1 MKKRSSGSSGVDESW
16 LLTYS
21 DSITLLMAFFVLL
34 LSVSSIDQ
42 AKVEQMSS
50 GISDV
55 FSKTESEQP
64 FSSMQEKL
72 NDVVA
77 EQQLQDKIS
86 ITPDALG
93 LHLRFSS
100 QVLFTV
106 GSAQIKP
113 DMVPV
118 LAVVAQAIKDSGYTQ
133 YLVKVEGHTD
143 NQPISRSK
151 LYESNWELSAHRATN
166 VVKKLVQAGIA
177 QQDLLAIAMADSF
190 PLVPN
195 FNRDGTYNRA
205 NQAKNRRIEVYIHR
219 KFE

>member
-1 MKKRSSGSSGVDESW
+1 MKKRSSESKGVDESW

-21 DSITLLMAFFVLL
+21 DSLTLLMAFFFLL

-42 AKVEQMSS
+42 SKVEQMSS
-50 GISDV
+50 GISEV
-55 FSKTESEQP
+55 FTRTESEQP

-72 NDVVA
+72 NDVVE

-100 QVLFTV
+100 QVLFMV
-106 GSAQIKP
+106 GSAEVKP
-113 DMVPV
+113 DMIPV
-118 LAVVAQAIKDSGYTQ
+118 LGFVANAIKDSKYTD
-133 YLVKVEGHTD
+133 YTVKVEGHTD
-143 NQPISRSK
+143 NIPIRTM

-166 VVKKLVQAGIA
+166 VVKKLILSGIEPKK
-177 QQDLLAIAMADSF
+177 LRAIAMADSF

-195 FNRDGTYNRA
+195 INADGTSNRL

-219 KFE
+219 NFQ